1 MWKFSWKMG
10 GSLGAVPAQVACGP
24 VTWPPPAPRL
34 QGEIVTLE
42 PLRAEHEELLFAVAG
57 DDEIWRWIRGR
68 APTRE
73 GFAALVAD
81 ALAAAR
87 ANTEQ
92 PFATVLNATG
102 RPIGSTRYLT
112 IRPEHRGLEIGHTWL
127 ERDAWRTGAN
137 VEAKLLLL
145 GHAFETLGAARVE
158 FKTDA
163 RNARSRA
170 ALAALPAQPEGILR
184 RHMQTPY
191 GPRDSAYFSVLA
203 EEWPEVRANLRRR
216 LARHAAP

>member
-1 MWKFSWKMG
+1 M
-10 GSLGAVPAQVACGP
+10 P
-24 VTWPPPAPRL
+24 WPSPAPRL
-34 QGEIVTLE
+34 QGDIVTLE
-42 PLRAEHEELLFAVAG
+42 PLRPEHEAPLFAVAG
-57 DDEIWRWIRGR
+57 DDDVWRWIRGR

-73 GFAALVAD
+73 EFAEIVAS
-81 ALAAAR
+81 ALAAER

-92 PFATVLNATG
+92 PFATVLTATG
-102 RPIGSTRYLT
+102 RPIGSTRYLA

-127 ERDAWRTGAN
+127 AREAWRTGAN
-137 VEAKLLLL
+137 VETKLLLL

-170 ALAALPAQPEGILR
+170 ALAALPAQLEGVFR

-191 GPRDSAYFSVLA
+191 GPRDSAYFSVIA
-203 EEWPEVRANLRRR
+203 EEWPEVRANLQRR
-216 LARHAAP
+216 LARA

>member
-1 MWKFSWKMG
+1 
-10 GSLGAVPAQVACGP
+10 VP
-24 VTWPPPAPRL
+24 WPSPAPRL
-34 QGEIVTLE
+34 QGDIVTLE
-42 PLRAEHEELLFAVAG
+42 PLRPEHEAPLFAVAG
-57 DDEIWRWIRGR
+57 DDDVWRWIRGS

-73 GFAALVAD
+73 EFAEIVAS
-81 ALAAAR
+81 ALAAER

-92 PFATVLNATG
+92 PFATVLTATG
-102 RPIGSTRYLT
+102 RPIGSTRYLA

-127 ERDAWRTGAN
+127 AREAWRTGAN

-170 ALAALPAQPEGILR
+170 ALAALPAQLEGVFR

-191 GPRDSAYFSVLA
+191 GPRDSAYFSVIA
-203 EEWPEVRANLRRR
+203 EEWPEVRANLQRR
-216 LARHAAP
+216 LARA

>member
-1 MWKFSWKMG
+1 M
-10 GSLGAVPAQVACGP
+10 P
-24 VTWPPPAPRL
+24 WPSPAPRL
-34 QGEIVTLE
+34 QGDIVTLE
-42 PLRAEHEELLFAVAG
+42 PLRPEHEAPLFAVAG
-57 DDEIWRWIRGR
+57 DDDVWRWIRGR

-73 GFAALVAD
+73 EFAEIVAS
-81 ALAAAR
+81 ALAAER

-92 PFATVLNATG
+92 PFATVLTATG
-102 RPIGSTRYLT
+102 RPIGSTRYLA

-127 ERDAWRTGAN
+127 AREAWRTGAN

-170 ALAALPAQPEGILR
+170 ALAALPAQLEGVFR

-191 GPRDSAYFSVLA
+191 GPRDSAYFSVIA

-216 LARHAAP
+216 LARG

>member
-1 MWKFSWKMG
+1 
-10 GSLGAVPAQVACGP
+10 VP
-24 VTWPPPAPRL
+24 WPSPAPRL
-34 QGEIVTLE
+34 QGDIVTLE
-42 PLRAEHEELLFAVAG
+42 PLRPEHEAPLFAVAG
-57 DDEIWRWIRGR
+57 DDEVWRWIRGR

-73 GFAALVAD
+73 EFAEIVAS
-81 ALAAAR
+81 ALAAER

-92 PFATVLNATG
+92 PFATVLTATG
-102 RPIGSTRYLT
+102 RPIGSTRYLA

-127 ERDAWRTGAN
+127 TREAWRTGAN

-170 ALAALPAQPEGILR
+170 ALAALPAQLEGVFR

-191 GPRDSAYFSVLA
+191 GPRDSAYFSVIA
-203 EEWPEVRANLRRR
+203 EEWPDVRANLRRR
-216 LARHAAP
+216 LAQA